1 MTLTTVTGRVR
12 ATSRL
17 KTEGDGGA
25 RVVVTSWSS
34 ARAFPRTLGLA
45 VPFDL
50 EAADGTLTRVD
61 PFEAVVVLPVR
72 AQAVREGVR
81 HEEAWIAAEDEIT
94 VEGELERAGRARQ
107 PPTLRAR
114 RIVGAGG
121 ARVHRL
127 PPRTLQ
133 RGESEKLEAA
143 PVTPVVTMAVGGEPV
158 VAAPGAEEAV
168 ARRPK
173 KKRAEAAMRP
183 APAMGALDPHPA
195 TASPT
200 SPAPAGEVQT
210 EAPPSSPAAA
220 PPAGEVQTD
229 LRLSHDS
236 GRGRRA
242 EGSAGEG
249 LDPPEP
255 KGSGERS
262 D

>member
-45 VPFDL
+45 VPFEL
-50 EAADGTLTRVD
+50 EGADGTLTRID
-61 PFEAVVVLPVR
+61 PFEAVVVLAVR
-72 AQAVREGVR
+72 EQAVREGVR

-127 PPRTLQ
+127 PPRSLQ
-133 RGESEKLEAA
+133 RGESEKIEAPA
-143 PVTPVVTMAVGGEPV
+143 VTTVVTVAVGGEPIA
-158 VAAPGAEEAV
+158 AAPGAEDA
-168 ARRPK
+168 ATRRPK
-173 KKRAEAAMRP
+173 KKRADAPVRQ
-183 APAMGALDPHPA
+183 APATGGPDPLPA

-210 EAPPSSPAAA
+210 
-220 PPAGEVQTD
+220 GGD
-229 LRLSHDS
+229 LELPGLN
-236 GRGRRA
+236 GRV
-242 EGSAGEG
+242 EGA
-249 LDPPEP
+249 D
-255 KGSGERS
+255 
-262 D
+262 

>member
-25 RVVVTSWSS
+25 RVVVTSLSS
-34 ARAFPRTLGLA
+34 ARAFPRTSGLA

-50 EAADGTLTRVD
+50 EAADGTLTRID

-72 AQAVREGVR
+72 EQTVREGVR
-81 HEEAWIAAEDEIT
+81 HEAAWIAAEDEIT

-121 ARVHRL
+121 ASVHRL

-133 RGESEKLEAA
+133 RGESEKIEA
-143 PVTPVVTMAVGGEPV
+143 PPTVTTVVTVAVGGEPA
-158 VAAPGAEEAV
+158 VAAPGAEDAA

-173 KKRAEAAMRP
+173 KKRAEAAARP
-183 APAMGALDPHPA
+183 APATGGADPLPA
-195 TASPT
+195 PEAGAPDPLPAPAAPT
-200 SPAPAGEVQT
+200 SPAPAGEVQIGQDL
-210 EAPPSSPAAA
+210 ELPGLER
-220 PPAGEVQTD
+220 GE
-229 LRLSHDS
+229 S
-236 GRGRRA
+236 G
-242 EGSAGEG
+242 
-249 LDPPEP
+249 D
-255 KGSGERS
+255 
-262 D
+262 